1 MPNDGGNKME
11 NLKIRRRF
19 SFISIKTKILIICLI
34 VVILPIFV
42 MTVNSYLSSQRL
54 LEQKYTELLMDIANQ
69 TNVRIDEYLK
79 EIEKISLV
87 ATFGMNTGVQVDK
100 EENYPLQNYL
110 HNDSQENKNSAYA
123 MLMNYMMMKDREI
136 SFYVYNLNGGKDLFV
151 GSDLPI
157 DYSYNAKEEEWFKF
171 FQVSNSKMMTLD
183 THVDQQTISKKLAIA
198 HARKILDVNSGTVL
212 GIMVVR
218 IDLSVID
225 VVNSRLQQA
234 LRSRFTIIDESDNI
248 IYNSNTSLIGQKFA
262 SIRPDEQS
270 NIIVQSP
277 FERQRWT
284 TYLYMP
290 MSELSAE
297 GDILRRNVYVL
308 ALLMLLFLVIISTLL
323 SSMMTRPIKKL
334 MNNIL
339 QVEQG
344 HFEQVAHI
352 NSRDEIGLLSNRF
365 NRMSHELK
373 RLVKQIQQE
382 EKEKAA
388 AEIRALQSQINP
400 HFLYNTLGSVKWI
413 ASMQRAD
420 SIVEITEAL
429 IAMLRYAAR
438 AEGVMVSVRE
448 ELDNLKNYMKIQRV
462 RYYNRIRMDIVADDE
477 LLNPFMPKLILQPLV
492 ENAIFHGLAEIE
504 EDGLVTIRVAWN
516 VNTRN
521 GFVIEVHDNG
531 TGMDEETYRMVKEL
545 ISGKVNPSSS
555 IGLYNVKRRIELHYG
570 KAYGVEF
577 ESGEGKG
584 TVFRIHLPYEDVS
597 R

>member
-1 MPNDGGNKME
+1 MDNMMKR
-11 NLKIRRRF
+11 KRF

-87 ATFGMNTGVQVDK
+87 ASFGLNSGVKLEK
-100 EENYPLQNYL
+100 EDNYPLQNYL
-110 HNDSQENKNSAYA
+110 RDDSEENKNAAYA

-151 GSDLPI
+151 GSDLPY

-183 THVDQQTISKKLAIA
+183 THVDQQTVSKKLAIA
-198 HARKILDVNSGTVL
+198 HARKILDVDSGTVL

-218 IDLSVID
+218 IDLGVID

-234 LRSRFTIIDESDNI
+234 LRSRFTIVDEVDNI
-248 IYNSNTSLIGQKFA
+248 IYNSDTSLIGQKFS
-262 SIRPDEQS
+262 SIRPDHNT
-270 NIIVQSP
+270 NIIVESP

-297 GDILRRNVYVL
+297 GDILRNNVYVL
-308 ALLMLLFLVIISTLL
+308 ALLMLLFLVIISAFL
-323 SSMMTRPIKKL
+323 SNMMTRPIKKL
-334 MNNIL
+334 MSNIL
-339 QVEQG
+339 QVEKGQ
-344 HFEQVAHI
+344 FEQVEDIA
-352 NSRDEIGLLSNRF
+352 SRDEIGLLSTRF

-373 RLVKQIQQE
+373 RLVTQIQQE

-420 SIVEITEAL
+420 AIVEITEAL

-438 AEGVMVSVRE
+438 AEGAMVFVRE
-448 ELDNLKNYMKIQRV
+448 ELDNLKNYMTIQQV
-462 RYYNRIRMDIVADDE
+462 RYYNRIRMDVMADEE
-477 LLNPFMPKLILQPLV
+477 LLDQLMPKLILQPLV

-504 EDGLVTIRVAWN
+504 EDGVVTIRVVWEAN
-516 VNTRN
+516 KSD

-531 TGMDEETYRMVKEL
+531 VGMDEETYMLIEEL
-545 ISGKVNPSSS
+545 ISGESNPGSS

-570 KAYGVEF
+570 SRYGVEF
-577 ESGEGKG
+577 ESVEGKG
-584 TVFRIHLPYEDVS
+584 TAFRIHLPSGERS
-597 R
+597 KSEIG

>member
-1 MPNDGGNKME
+1 ME
-11 NLKIRRRF
+11 NIVKRKRF

-87 ATFGMNTGVQVDK
+87 ASFGMNSGVKVEK
-100 EENYPLQNYL
+100 EDNYPLQNYL
-110 HNDSQENKNSAYA
+110 RNDNEENKNAAYA

-151 GSDLPI
+151 GSDLPY

-183 THVDQQTISKKLAIA
+183 THVDQQTMSKKLAIA
-198 HARKILDVNSGTVL
+198 HARKILDVDSGTVL

-218 IDLSVID
+218 IDLGVID

-234 LRSRFTIIDESDNI
+234 LRSRFTIVDEVDNI
-248 IYNSNTSLIGQKFA
+248 IYNSDTSLIGQKFS
-262 SIRPDEQS
+262 SIRPDHNT
-270 NIIVQSP
+270 NIIVESP

-297 GDILRRNVYVL
+297 GDILRNNVYVL
-308 ALLMLLFLVIISTLL
+308 ALLMLLFLVIISAFL
-323 SSMMTRPIKKL
+323 SNMMTRPIKKL
-334 MNNIL
+334 MSNIL
-339 QVEQG
+339 QVEKGQ
-344 HFEQVAHI
+344 FEQVEDIA
-352 NSRDEIGLLSNRF
+352 SRDEIGLLSTRF

-373 RLVKQIQQE
+373 RLVTQIQQE

-420 SIVEITEAL
+420 AIVEITEAL

-438 AEGVMVSVRE
+438 AEGAMVSVRE
-448 ELDNLKNYMKIQRV
+448 ELDNLKNYMTIQQV
-462 RYYNRIRMDIVADDE
+462 RYYNRIRMDVMADEE
-477 LLNPFMPKLILQPLV
+477 LLDQSMPKLILQPLV

-504 EDGLVTIRVAWN
+504 EDGVVTIRVAWEAN
-516 VNTRN
+516 KSD

-531 TGMDEETYRMVKEL
+531 VGMDEETYLLIEEL
-545 ISGKVNPSSS
+545 ISGESNSGSS

-570 KAYGVEF
+570 SRYGVEF
-577 ESGEGKG
+577 ESFEGKG
-584 TVFRIHLPYEDVS
+584 TAFRIHLPSGERSKGDIV
-597 R
+597 

>member
-1 MPNDGGNKME
+1 ME
-11 NLKIRRRF
+11 NMMKRKRF

-87 ATFGMNTGVQVDK
+87 ASFGLNSGVKVEK
-100 EENYPLQNYL
+100 EDNYPLQNYL
-110 HNDSQENKNSAYA
+110 RNDSEENKNAAYA

-136 SFYVYNLNGGKDLFV
+136 SFYVYNLNGGKDLYV
-151 GSDLPI
+151 GSDLPY

-183 THVDQQTISKKLAIA
+183 THVDQQTMSKKLAIA
-198 HARKILDVNSGTVL
+198 HARKILDVDSGTVL

-218 IDLSVID
+218 IDLGVID
-225 VVNSRLQQA
+225 VVNSRLQKA
-234 LRSRFTIIDESDNI
+234 LRSRFTIVDEVDNI
-248 IYNSNTSLIGQKFA
+248 IYNSDTSLIGQKFS
-262 SIRPDEQS
+262 SIRPDHNT
-270 NIIVQSP
+270 NIIVESS

-297 GDILRRNVYVL
+297 GDILRNNVYVL
-308 ALLMLLFLVIISTLL
+308 ALLMLLFLVIISAFL
-323 SSMMTRPIKKL
+323 SNMMTRPIKKL
-334 MNNIL
+334 MSNIL
-339 QVEQG
+339 QVEKGQ
-344 HFEQVAHI
+344 FEQVEDIA
-352 NSRDEIGLLSNRF
+352 SRDEIGLLSTRF

-373 RLVKQIQQE
+373 RLVTQIQQE

-420 SIVEITEAL
+420 AIVEITEAL

-438 AEGVMVSVRE
+438 AEGAMVSVRE
-448 ELDNLKNYMKIQRV
+448 ELNNLKNYMTIQQV
-462 RYYNRIRMDIVADDE
+462 RYYNRIRMDVIADEE
-477 LLNPFMPKLILQPLV
+477 LLDQSMPKLILQPLV

-504 EDGLVTIRVAWN
+504 EDGVVTIRVAWEAN
-516 VNTRN
+516 KVD

-531 TGMDEETYRMVKEL
+531 VGMDEETYLLIQEL
-545 ISGKVNPSSS
+545 ISGESNPGSS

-570 KAYGVEF
+570 NRYGVEF
-577 ESGEGKG
+577 ESVEGGG
-584 TVFRIHLPYEDVS
+584 TAFRIHLPIEQVKVK
-597 R
+597 

>member
-1 MPNDGGNKME
+1 ME
-11 NLKIRRRF
+11 NIVKRKRF

-87 ATFGMNTGVQVDK
+87 ASFGMNSGVKVEK
-100 EENYPLQNYL
+100 EDNYPLQNYL
-110 HNDSQENKNSAYA
+110 RNDNEENKNAAYA

-151 GSDLPI
+151 GSDLPY

-183 THVDQQTISKKLAIA
+183 THVDQQTMSKKLAIA
-198 HARKILDVNSGTVL
+198 HARKILDVDSGTVL

-218 IDLSVID
+218 IDLGVID

-234 LRSRFTIIDESDNI
+234 LRSRFTIVDEVDNI
-248 IYNSNTSLIGQKFA
+248 IYNSDTSLIGQKFS
-262 SIRPDEQS
+262 SIRPDHNT
-270 NIIVQSP
+270 NIIVESP

-297 GDILRRNVYVL
+297 GDILRNNVYVL
-308 ALLMLLFLVIISTLL
+308 ALLMLLFLVIISAFL
-323 SSMMTRPIKKL
+323 SNMMTRPIKKL
-334 MNNIL
+334 MSNIL
-339 QVEQG
+339 QVEKGQ
-344 HFEQVAHI
+344 FEQVEDIA
-352 NSRDEIGLLSNRF
+352 SRDEIGLLSTRF

-373 RLVKQIQQE
+373 RLVTQIQQE

-420 SIVEITEAL
+420 AIVEITEAL

-438 AEGVMVSVRE
+438 AEGAMVSVRE
-448 ELDNLKNYMKIQRV
+448 ELDNLKNYMTIQQV
-462 RYYNRIRMDIVADDE
+462 RYYNRIRMDVMADEE
-477 LLNPFMPKLILQPLV
+477 LLDQSMPKLILQPLV

-504 EDGLVTIRVAWN
+504 EDGVVTIRVAWEAN
-516 VNTRN
+516 KSD

-531 TGMDEETYRMVKEL
+531 VGMDEETYLLIEEL
-545 ISGKVNPSSS
+545 ISGESNSGSS

-570 KAYGVEF
+570 SRYGVEF
-577 ESGEGKG
+577 ESIEGKG
-584 TVFRIHLPYEDVS
+584 TAFRIHLPSGERSKGDIV
-597 R
+597 

>member
-1 MPNDGGNKME
+1 ME
-11 NLKIRRRF
+11 NIVKRKRF

-87 ATFGMNTGVQVDK
+87 ASFGMNSGVKVEK
-100 EENYPLQNYL
+100 EDNYPLQNYL
-110 HNDSQENKNSAYA
+110 RNDNEENKNAAYA

-151 GSDLPI
+151 GSDLPY

-183 THVDQQTISKKLAIA
+183 THVDQQTMSKKLAIA
-198 HARKILDVNSGTVL
+198 HARKILDVDSGTVL

-218 IDLSVID
+218 IDLGVID

-234 LRSRFTIIDESDNI
+234 LRSRFTIVDEVDNI
-248 IYNSNTSLIGQKFA
+248 IYNSDTSLIGQKFS
-262 SIRPDEQS
+262 SIRPDHNT
-270 NIIVQSP
+270 NIIVESP

-297 GDILRRNVYVL
+297 GDILRNNVYVL
-308 ALLMLLFLVIISTLL
+308 ALLMLLFLVIISAFL
-323 SSMMTRPIKKL
+323 SNMMTRPIKKL
-334 MNNIL
+334 MSNIL
-339 QVEQG
+339 QVEKGQ
-344 HFEQVAHI
+344 FEQVEDIA
-352 NSRDEIGLLSNRF
+352 SRDEIGLLSTRF

-373 RLVKQIQQE
+373 RLVTQIQQE

-420 SIVEITEAL
+420 AIVEITEAL

-438 AEGVMVSVRE
+438 AEGAMVSVRE
-448 ELDNLKNYMKIQRV
+448 ELDNLKNYMTIQQV
-462 RYYNRIRMDIVADDE
+462 RYYNRIRMDVMADEE
-477 LLNPFMPKLILQPLV
+477 LLDQSMPKLILQPLV

-504 EDGLVTIRVAWN
+504 EDGVVTIRVAWEAN
-516 VNTRN
+516 KSD

-531 TGMDEETYRMVKEL
+531 VGMDEETYLLIEEL
-545 ISGKVNPSSS
+545 ISAESNSGSS

-570 KAYGVEF
+570 SRYGVEF
-577 ESGEGKG
+577 ESIEGKG
-584 TVFRIHLPYEDVS
+584 TAFRIHLPSGERSKGDIV
-597 R
+597 

>member
-1 MPNDGGNKME
+1 ME
-11 NLKIRRRF
+11 NIVKRKRF

-87 ATFGMNTGVQVDK
+87 ASFGMNSGVKVEK
-100 EENYPLQNYL
+100 EDNYPLQNYL
-110 HNDSQENKNSAYA
+110 RNDNEENKNAAYA

-151 GSDLPI
+151 GSDLPY

-183 THVDQQTISKKLAIA
+183 THVDQQTMSKKLAIA
-198 HARKILDVNSGTVL
+198 HARKILDVDSGTVL

-218 IDLSVID
+218 IDLGVID

-234 LRSRFTIIDESDNI
+234 LRSRFTIVDEVDNI
-248 IYNSNTSLIGQKFA
+248 IYNSDTSLIGQKFS
-262 SIRPDEQS
+262 SIRPDHNT
-270 NIIVQSP
+270 NIIVESP

-297 GDILRRNVYVL
+297 GDILRNNVYVL
-308 ALLMLLFLVIISTLL
+308 ALLMLLFLVIISAFL
-323 SSMMTRPIKKL
+323 SNMMTRPIKKL
-334 MNNIL
+334 MSNIL
-339 QVEQG
+339 QVEKGQ
-344 HFEQVAHI
+344 FEQVEDIA
-352 NSRDEIGLLSNRF
+352 SRDEIGLLSTRF

-373 RLVKQIQQE
+373 RLVTQIQQE

-420 SIVEITEAL
+420 AIVEITEAL

-438 AEGVMVSVRE
+438 AEGAMVSVRE
-448 ELDNLKNYMKIQRV
+448 ELDNLKNYMTIQQV
-462 RYYNRIRMDIVADDE
+462 RYYNRIRMDVMADEE
-477 LLNPFMPKLILQPLV
+477 LLDQSMPKLILQPLV

-504 EDGLVTIRVAWN
+504 EDGVVTIRVAWEAN
-516 VNTRN
+516 KSD

-531 TGMDEETYRMVKEL
+531 VGMDEETYLLIEEL
-545 ISGKVNPSSS
+545 ISGESNSGSS

-570 KAYGVEF
+570 SRYGVEF
-577 ESGEGKG
+577 ESIEGKG
-584 TVFRIHLPYEDVS
+584 TAFRIHLPSGERSKGEIV
-597 R
+597 